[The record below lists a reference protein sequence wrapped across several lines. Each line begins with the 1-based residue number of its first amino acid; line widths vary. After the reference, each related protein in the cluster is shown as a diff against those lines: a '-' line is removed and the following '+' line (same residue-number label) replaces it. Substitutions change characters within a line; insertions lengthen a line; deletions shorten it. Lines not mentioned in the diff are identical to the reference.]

1 MKFDLLKVG
10 VFLIGISLL
19 IISSIIVLVYFK
31 TLRYE
36 SIRSFTTAT
45 CDYEN
50 NVIIIYAREDIKDVK
65 IIDINNNTY
74 CAFGYIKRQ
83 NNEICKI
90 NVSKSTIYLLIYDN
104 NKKVVKC
111 YKPKYIKPPPPTISD

>member
-1 MKFDLLKVG
+1 MKFDLLKIG

-19 IISSIIVLVYFK
+19 IISSVIVLIYLK
-31 TLRYE
+31 TTFRQE
-36 SIRSFTTAT
+36 IAITAS

-50 NVIIIYAREDIKDVK
+50 DVIIIYAMKDVRNVK

-74 CAFGYIKRQ
+74 CAFDYIKRQ

-90 NVSKSTIYLLIYDN
+90 NVSKSTIYQLIYDD
-104 NKKVVKC
+104 NKKVIKC
-111 YKPKYIKPPPPTISD
+111 YKPRYIKPPPPTVGD